1 MNMSSVIKNHQS
13 IGLPPGI
20 IRLSRNENP
29 IGPSPAVIEAVKAR
43 CSRINRYE
51 DTDQVELFQKLAERH
66 SVPHDKNISLPGLDS
81 NQAWIRV
88 GDGAGHMMHAI
99 AQTFLS
105 PGDEVIEPRSSFGL
119 MSRYA
124 AEMGGRA
131 VRTPLSPEYGYD
143 LDAMT
148 ASITEHTRLVVITNP
163 NNPTGTILTHKT
175 LSDFVAKTP
184 KHIIVL
190 IDEAYMD
197 LVEDK
202 TCADGA
208 SLVLNHENILMVRT
222 FSKGFGIAGFRFGYC
237 VAQPTMM
244 EQIKLHH
251 GGTPSAMSLT
261 AALAALSD
269 PDHLIRTREV
279 ANTSKSIYYSGF
291 QDLGLE
297 YIRSQA
303 AFVLVKVDDA
313 EVVTN
318 ALADL
323 GILVINAESSWGL
336 KGMIR
341 VSYGTEEESHIFVN
355 ALGNLL
361 R

>member
-1 MNMSSVIKNHQS
+1 
-13 IGLPPGI
+13 
-20 IRLSRNENP
+20 
-29 IGPSPAVIEAVKAR
+29 
-43 CSRINRYE
+43 
-51 DTDQVELFQKLAERH
+51 
-66 SVPHDKNISLPGLDS
+66 
-81 NQAWIRV
+81 
-88 GDGAGHMMHAI
+88 
-99 AQTFLS
+99 
-105 PGDEVIEPRSSFGL
+105 
-119 MSRYA
+119 
-124 AEMGGRA
+124 
-131 VRTPLSPEYGYD
+131 
-143 LDAMT
+143 
-148 ASITEHTRLVVITNP
+148 
-163 NNPTGTILTHKT
+163 
-175 LSDFVAKTP
+175 
-184 KHIIVL
+184 
-190 IDEAYMD
+190 MD

-202 TCADGA
+202 ACADGA

-261 AALAALSD
+261 AALAALND

-313 EVVTN
+313 RVVTN

-323 GILVINAESSWGL
+323 RILVINAESSWGL